1 MSLFKFYFCKYVYTL
16 KLLMVVDSGWFENE
30 HFRVF
35 RKIITKALSWITS
48 DLKKK
53 DLAYEN

>member
-1 MSLFKFYFCKYVYTL
+1 MSLIKFYFCKYVYTL

-35 RKIITKALSWITS
+35 RKIISKALSWITS
-48 DLKKK
+48 DLKKT